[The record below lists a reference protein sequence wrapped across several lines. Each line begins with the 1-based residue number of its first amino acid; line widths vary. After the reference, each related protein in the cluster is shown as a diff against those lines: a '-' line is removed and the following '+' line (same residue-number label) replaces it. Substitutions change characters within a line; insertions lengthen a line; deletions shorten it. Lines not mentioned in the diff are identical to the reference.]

1 MIMHARKAAAL
12 TAVLISVT
20 ACSPAQRDKVDSAAG
35 KVDSFAGAA
44 ADAARAV
51 LSVIDVDMGRKA
63 GPDKKITDKTDE
75 FARSDTIFA
84 SVHTS
89 GTAKVGMMVGT
100 WTFPDSSVVEQKTD
114 TPTEG
119 DAYTT
124 FFITKPRG
132 LAPGKYT
139 FRVMV
144 DGREVRSKDVTVK

>member
-1 MIMHARKAAAL
+1 MIINARKAAAL
-12 TAVLISVT
+12 TVVLIGVV
-20 ACSPAQRDKVDSAAG
+20 ACSSEQREKVDSAAG
-35 KVDSFAGAA
+35 KVDSAAGSA
-44 ADAARAV
+44 ADALRAA

-63 GPDKKITDKTDE
+63 GADKKITDKTDE
-75 FARSDTIFA
+75 FARTDTIFA

-89 GTAKVGMMVGT
+89 GTAKVGMMLGT
-100 WTFPDSSVVEQKTD
+100 WTFPDNSVVEQKTD

-119 DAYTT
+119 DAYTA
-124 FFITKPRG
+124 FFITRPKG